1 MKILRRYWR
10 DLEDGH
16 EKVVDLDWQA
26 WVEGGGEAATKFC
39 HLHDDAWQVEHQYEK
54 RVEAADRRRRQ
65 AGELAFRFLR
75 DWLVFVAAVVG
86 ALWLLRTVP
95 AENPLGKLLATACE
109 AVAASG
115 KLPLVAAVLTGMTV
129 LLALAWLGAEHG
141 SASWQEKRAMRE
153 FKSKGLPA
161 PSAVLNAPSV
171 SVMRA
176 WVELLTK
183 GDAGESGIAW
193 NDDAA
198 VEELL
203 RKFAKRLPGKFIGLV
218 NVPITP
224 TSTVDLLVVGP
235 SGVWALE
242 LGGPAPSAGLA
253 IGGSSLLKAE
263 GRQRVERLRR
273 VEESVYA
280 LMQLLQNR
288 SGGVDLGER
297 VAGTVVDLKSAW
309 MEPRDALAKHKC
321 DGCWVCCLRS
331 VQDGAWDEPL
341 DEVYQWRILG
351 AIARNAAEM
360 TEEHGESSV
369 SLAES
374 AYDHVLDGIRGI
386 LQQGAGL

>member
-1 MKILRRYWR
+1 M
-10 DLEDGH
+10 
-16 EKVVDLDWQA
+16 
-26 WVEGGGEAATKFC
+26 
-39 HLHDDAWQVEHQYEK
+39 
-54 RVEAADRRRRQ
+54 
-65 AGELAFRFLR
+65 
-75 DWLVFVAAVVG
+75 
-86 ALWLLRTVP
+86 
-95 AENPLGKLLATACE
+95 
-109 AVAASG
+109 
-115 KLPLVAAVLTGMTV
+115 
-129 LLALAWLGAEHG
+129 
-141 SASWQEKRAMRE
+141 
-153 FKSKGLPA
+153 
-161 PSAVLNAPSV
+161 
-171 SVMRA
+171 
-176 WVELLTK
+176 
-183 GDAGESGIAW
+183 
-193 NDDAA
+193 
-198 VEELL
+198 
-203 RKFAKRLPGKFIGLV
+203 
-218 NVPITP
+218 
-224 TSTVDLLVVGP
+224 
-235 SGVWALE
+235 
-242 LGGPAPSAGLA
+242 
-253 IGGSSLLKAE
+253 KAE